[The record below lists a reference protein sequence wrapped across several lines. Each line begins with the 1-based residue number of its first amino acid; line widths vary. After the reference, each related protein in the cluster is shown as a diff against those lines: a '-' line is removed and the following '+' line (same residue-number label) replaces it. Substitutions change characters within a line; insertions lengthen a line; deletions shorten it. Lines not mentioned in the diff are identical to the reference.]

1 MPADDSALKY
11 RALLQISE
19 ALIAFRDR
27 EALIQSLWET
37 LHPLIAFDYLVI
49 MRYDAAR
56 RMVTLKAIAG
66 LEKNDPARLHEW
78 PVEGGPVEVILE
90 TGEPL
95 YVPDMSRENRFR
107 PDLMEVYRTN
117 NIQCGY
123 WIALETRRG
132 MHGVLAFSSCRPD
145 AYTAEDRAFMQH
157 IARQVAIATENA
169 VAFEEINELR
179 RHIED
184 EKVYLEEEI
193 RSEYRFDEMVGAGPA
208 LRGVLRQIETAAPT
222 DSSILIQGETGTGKE
237 LVARAIHR
245 LSARVDGTFV
255 KLNCA
260 AIPAGL
266 IESELLGHEKGAFT
280 GAVGQRIGRIELAH
294 RGTLFLDEI
303 GELPLEMQ
311 PKLLRVLQDGQ
322 FERLGGARTL
332 HSDFRLVAA
341 TNRDLR
347 AMVAAQQ
354 FRADLFYR
362 VNVFPISLPALRER
376 PEDIPTLVRYFV
388 QEYATRM
395 RKKIESIPADVMQT
409 LANYSWPGNI
419 RELRNIIERSV
430 ILTPGSRL
438 IIPADDLR
446 ESKSS
451 APDAVVTMEA
461 AERRHILD
469 ALDASNWVVGGP
481 SGAAAMLGMKRSTLQ
496 SRMQK
501 LGIMRRYAGIRRNTG
516 ADSSA
521 QHLSSI

>member
-1 MPADDSALKY
+1 MFADDSALKY

-19 ALIAFRDR
+19 ALLAFRDR
-27 EALIQSLWET
+27 DALIHSLWET
-37 LHPLIAFDYLVI
+37 LHPLIAFDFLVI
-49 MRYDAAR
+49 MRVDTAR
-56 RMVTLKAIAG
+56 RCVSLKAVAG
-66 LEKNDPARLHEW
+66 RTNIDAPHREEW
-78 PVEGGPVEVILE
+78 PFEGSPVGLIVD

-107 PDLMEVYRTN
+107 PDLLEVYRKH
-117 NIQCGY
+117 NIQSGF
-123 WIALETRRG
+123 WIALTTPRG
-132 MHGVLAFSSCRPD
+132 IHGALAFSACHPD
-145 AYTAEDRAFMQH
+145 AYTVEDREFMEH
-157 IARQVAIATENA
+157 IGRQVAIATENA
-169 VAFEEINELR
+169 QAFEEINELR

-193 RSEYRFDEMVGAGPA
+193 RSEYRFDEIVGSGPA
-208 LRGVLRQIETAAPT
+208 LRGVLQQIETAAPT

-245 LSARVDGTFV
+245 LSSRANATFV

-280 GAVGQRIGRIELAH
+280 GALGQRIGRFELAH

-322 FERLGGARTL
+322 FERLGGTRTI

-347 AMVAAQQ
+347 AMVSEQQ

-362 VNVFPISLPALRER
+362 VNVFPITLPSLRER
-376 PEDIPTLVRYFV
+376 REDIPTLVRYFV
-388 QEYATRM
+388 QEFATRM
-395 RKKIESIPADVMQT
+395 RKNIDAIPAEVMET
-409 LANYSWPGNI
+409 LVNYSWPGNI

-430 ILTPGSRL
+430 ILTSGRRL
-438 IIPADDLR
+438 IIPKDDLR
-446 ESKSS
+446 ESRSPAS
-451 APDAVVTMEA
+451 THVLTMDD

-481 SGAAAMLGMKRSTLQ
+481 SCAAAMLGMKRSTLQ

-501 LGIMRRYAGIRRNTG
+501 LGILRRYVG
-516 ADSSA
+516 AR
-521 QHLSSI
+521 